1 MEKDYAA
8 QYLCEV
14 QRILTQV
21 AQTQNAAIHTAA
33 TWLTDAALAGHRLW
47 AVGCGHAGLL
57 AQELFYRSGGLVVL
71 NPLFAPGLQLNVSP
85 VTLTSD
91 IERMEGYGRTLIA
104 RKQIGD
110 GDVLIVH
117 SVSGRNPVGIDM
129 ALAARERGA
138 KVIALTN
145 LAYSQ
150 ASTSRHSSG
159 KRLFECAD
167 LVLDNCGAVGDAA
180 VAVDGFAERTGP
192 SSTAVGA
199 AILNA
204 VVCQTVA
211 EFMARG
217 VTPPVFVSAN
227 LPGGDEH
234 NKQVMEQYKD
244 QICYL

>member
-145 LAYSQ
+145 PGL
-150 ASTSRHSSG
+150 
-159 KRLFECAD
+159 D
-167 LVLDNCGAVGDAA
+167 L
-180 VAVDGFAERTGP
+180 AVDDPWIIPALPAPLAAFAALPALQLFSYEMADYLGKDVDQPRNLAK
-192 SSTAVGA
+192 SV
-199 AILNA
+199 
-204 VVCQTVA
+204 TV
-211 EFMARG
+211 E
-217 VTPPVFVSAN
+217 
-227 LPGGDEH
+227 
-234 NKQVMEQYKD
+234 
-244 QICYL
+244 

>member
-1 MEKDYAA
+1 MRDYAA
-8 QYLCEV
+8 EYLQEV
-14 QRILTQV
+14 QTILTRV
-21 AQTQNAAIHTAA
+21 LTTQNEAIHTAA
-33 TWLTDAALAGHRLW
+33 TWLVDAALAGRKLW

-71 NPLFAPGLQLNVSP
+71 NPLFAPGLQLDVSP

-91 IERMEGYGRTLIA
+91 IERIEGYGARLID

-117 SVSGRNPVGIDM
+117 SVSGRNPAGIDM
-129 ALAARERGA
+129 ALRARECGA
-138 KVIALTN
+138 RVIALTN
-145 LAYSQ
+145 MAYSE

-180 VAVDGFAERTGP
+180 VAVEGFAERTGP
-192 SSTAVGA
+192 TSTAVGA

-204 VVCQTVA
+204 MVCQTVA
-211 EFMARG
+211 EFQARG

-227 LPGGDEH
+227 LEGGDAH
-234 NKQVMEQYKD
+234 NKKIMEQYKE

>member
-1 MEKDYAA
+1 MRDYAVE
-8 QYLCEV
+8 YLQEV
-14 QRILTQV
+14 QNILTRV
-21 AQTQNAAIHTAA
+21 LGTQTQAIHTAA
-33 TWLTDAALAGHRLW
+33 TWLVDAALGGKKLW

-71 NPLFAPGLQLNVSP
+71 NPLFAPGLQLDVSP

-91 IERMEGYGRTLIA
+91 IERIEGYGAKLID

-117 SVSGRNPVGIDM
+117 SVSGRNPAGIDM
-129 ALAARERGA
+129 ALRARERGA

-145 LAYSQ
+145 MAYSQ

-192 SSTAVGA
+192 TSTAVGA

-204 VVCQTVA
+204 MVCQTVA
-211 EFMARG
+211 EFKARG

-227 LPGGDEH
+227 LEGGDAH

>member
-1 MEKDYAA
+1 MQDYAA
-8 QYLCEV
+8 QYLNEV
-14 QRILTQV
+14 QTILQQV
-21 AQTQNAAIHTAA
+21 QQTQLESIHTAA
-33 TWLTDAALAGHRLW
+33 VWLADATLTGKKLY

-71 NPLFAPGLQLNVSP
+71 NPLFAPGLQLEVSP

-91 IERMEGYGRTLIA
+91 IERMEGYGATIID
-104 RKQIGD
+104 RKEIGD

-129 ALAARERGA
+129 ALQAKKRGA

-145 LAYSQ
+145 LAYSK
-150 ASTSRHSSG
+150 ASVSRHSSG

-180 VAVDGFAERTGP
+180 VAVEGFAERTGP
-192 SSTAVGA
+192 TSTAVGA

-204 VVCQTVA
+204 VVCQTVG
-211 EFMARG
+211 EFVRRK

-227 LPGGDEH
+227 LEGGDAH
-234 NKQVMEQYKD
+234 NKQVMAEYRD